1 MRTGLFYLRYLQ
13 IEKANFEQNNHFH
26 VFHFFV
32 LFAYCCNLVY
42 ISDIA
47 CGLEFGFSI
56 FKKTGDVTTLIYAA
70 LIPFFL
76 VSVYKVYVLEMP

>member
-1 MRTGLFYLRYLQ
+1 MFSMCFMSLFF
-13 IEKANFEQNNHFH
+13 I
-26 VFHFFV
+26 
-32 LFAYCCNLVY
+32 AYCCNLVY

-56 FKKTGDVTTLIYAA
+56 FKTTGDVATLIYAVW
-70 LIPFFL
+70 IPFFL

>member
-1 MRTGLFYLRYLQ
+1 M
-13 IEKANFEQNNHFH
+13 
-26 VFHFFV
+26 
-32 LFAYCCNLVY
+32 Y

-47 CGLEFGFSI
+47 CGLECGFSI

-76 VSVYKVYVLEMP
+76 VSVYKVYVLEIP